1 MNIKRATDYTI
12 GLDLG
17 TGSVGWAV
25 TDKDGE
31 LYHRNGMPTL
41 GVRLFP
47 SAKTAAETRAKRGQ
61 RRRYNRRRQRIEYLQ
76 TFFFDEVAKVDPDFF
91 ARIRQ
96 SALIASDRGS
106 EFGSDTKHAL
116 FNGSDFT
123 EKSYYDSYPT
133 IWHLRRHLATTNE
146 KADIRLIYLALHNI
160 VKCRGNFLRE
170 DERGI
175 TAANANASKA
185 VEKLTLALGEYTE
198 DHAEAELSFS
208 PDEHSLISALDAKGL
223 RTADRA
229 EKIQKALHANDAKR
243 ARLLARACVGYKVEF
258 SGLFVGLEKG
268 ESTNLAV
275 NEDDKVDAFL
285 SICPDD
291 ALSVF
296 EAIQAIYSSYVLSS
310 ILRGASSLSEAM
322 MRSYEQH
329 HEDLR
334 VVKALIREHLGDSA
348 YRKMFR
354 GPKTAD
360 GEYDINKL
368 PKGSYTAYIAG
379 EKLANKK
386 GCSYEDFI
394 KNLRKVLQ
402 SSKAIVEDERY
413 QKIQERLN
421 SDDGDFL
428 AKQKTRANGAIPF
441 QLHLEEMAAILEN
454 QGKHYPFLLEYKT
467 ELEKLVSSRIPYY
480 VGPLNAGRDP
490 EGYYPSNNVDHT
502 RKFAW
507 SVRREGM
514 EHAKAYPWNVEEVI
528 DIDKTAEL
536 FIRRM
541 TGTCTYLYGEP
552 VLPRCSLLYEEF
564 CVLNE
569 LNSAKW
575 CEAGRDPHRFDWADR
590 EEIIRDLFMRKK
602 SVTHRMV
609 ADWLCE
615 HETVMDP
622 VISGTQGEHGF
633 ESKLNSYN
641 DFCKILRVRRLDD
654 EACPLTLFDIEQIIL
669 WNTVFEDRSIL
680 KRKLEQNYGD
690 VLSESQIRQIMKK
703 RYTGWGRLSEK
714 LLTGIKVDTILGPM
728 SIMSIMRHGDPIAG
742 HHRQAMNLMEIL
754 REKRYGFEERIDEI
768 NREHMDGRNL
778 SLSIEDMPGSPA
790 LRRSVNQAM
799 RIIDEI
805 VSLTGCEPSRICIEV
820 TRDDDLKKKG
830 KRTNTR
836 FQKLNDAMQLL
847 KKDAGDFDQDLL
859 KELKGYKNALDNE
872 RLVLY
877 FMQGGKSL
885 YSGKP
890 LDINR
895 LSEYE
900 VDHIIPRCYI
910 KDDSFDNK
918 ALVLKSENQRK
929 LDSLLLDDNIIRAQR
944 AWWSSLNRAGL
955 ISDKKM
961 KNLTCT
967 CLSDRMLQ
975 GFINRQL
982 VETGQIVKFVR
993 QMCEAKYPDARV
1005 ISVRPSLGHDLRDE
1019 CGLVKCREF
1028 NDYHHAHDAYIACE
1042 MARFID
1048 YRYPKWQDG
1057 FDLNII
1063 RSYAKK
1069 LAGGFSASGRLPG
1082 RSGFIVNSFV
1092 RAGFDKETGEVY
1104 WDADAVIGRIRKV
1117 MGYKKIFLTR
1127 MLEEQTDALWDET
1140 IYSPKDARNG
1150 KNLAMPLKGYGTDR
1164 VLDPRKYGGFNKVKQ
1179 AYFFA
1184 FRAQD
1189 RKGNWKNFFEGVP
1202 VHLVDKIEGS
1212 STALLEHAEGIA
1224 RANHCHG
1231 AQVLRA
1237 KIPLRQKFIM
1247 DGSPF
1252 YLYGRSNQ
1260 TNEIRAAQELAGS
1273 VTLVAEVQHATN
1285 NPGLLNN
1292 RDRVSL
1298 YAIVADMLR
1307 RACPR
1312 LGMNL
1317 GLEKHKEQ
1325 IGDLEDSDFS
1335 KLILQLV
1342 RVCKCELQG
1351 CDLSMFGRSASS
1363 GFLLVNLAS
1372 RLPDIKWI
1380 DESVTGMYVRRTTYE
1395 DMIHGL

>member
-229 EKIQKALHANDAKR
+229 EKIQKALHANDVKR

-310 ILRGASSLSEAM
+310 ILRGALSLSEAM

-334 VVKALIREHLGDSA
+334 VVKALIREYLGDSA

-394 KNLRKVLQ
+394 KNLRKVLH

-454 QGKHYPFLLEYKT
+454 QGKHYPFLLERKT

-609 ADWLCE
+609 ADWLRE

-714 LLTGIKVDTILGPM
+714 LLTGIKVETILGPM

-1063 RSYAKK
+1063 RNYAKK

-1127 MLEEQTDALWDET
+1127 MLEEQTGALWKET
-1140 IYSPKDARNG
+1140 VYSPRDSSMG
-1150 KNLAMPLKGYGTDR
+1150 KNLAMPLKGFGTAYE
-1164 VLDPRKYGGFNKVKQ
+1164 LNPRHYGGYTRVQQ
-1179 AYFFA
+1179 AYFFI
-1184 FRAQD
+1184 FRAKD
-1189 RKGNWKNFFEGVP
+1189 HGGKWKDFFEGVP
-1202 VHLVDKIEGS
+1202 IHLLDRLAKDKNGLLAYADSIAIEKG
-1212 STALLEHAEGIA
+1212 
-1224 RANHCHG
+1224 CHDV
-1231 AQVLRA
+1231 QILRNKVA
-1237 KIPLRQKFIM
+1237 YRQKFELNGSALCLFGK
-1247 DGSPF
+1247 DGASNEVRPASQISAGTDIIRLAKQAIFQPESLKRTKRRVLTSYMLSQIEVASP
-1252 YLYGRSNQ
+1252 LL
-1260 TNEIRAAQELAGS
+1260 AA
-1273 VTLVAEVQHATN
+1273 T
-1285 NPGLLNN
+1285 
-1292 RDRVSL
+1292 
-1298 YAIVADMLR
+1298 
-1307 RACPR
+1307 
-1312 LGMNL
+1312 L
-1317 GLEKHKEQ
+1317 GLNASKEDIELLDAEQ
-1325 IGDLEDSDFS
+1325 YGKLLLQVCSGLRARVQKYDLSALGKGTKKSSRIALAS
-1335 KLILQLV
+1335 KL
-1342 RVCKCELQG
+1342 K
-1351 CDLSMFGRSASS
+1351 
-1363 GFLLVNLAS
+1363 
-1372 RLPDIKWI
+1372 DITWI